1 MSIALILANK
11 GSEIVS
17 IQPQRTMRDAADL
30 LHRHK
35 IGAVMVM
42 GVDGALLGILSE
54 RDIVSSLAREGGNAL
69 DNPVSRHMTSAVKT
83 ASEKDTIEQTME
95 RMTIGRFRH
104 LPVLRDNQVIGIV
117 SIGDIVKHRL
127 EAMENEH
134 RALKDY
140 IASA

>member
-17 IQPQRTMRDAADL
+17 ILPQKTMRDAADL

-95 RMTIGRFRH
+95 RMTVGRFRH

-140 IASA
+140 ISSA